1 MPCYRCGTRQV
12 DPERGKSPW
21 KRGVLREHQVLV
33 CPACQPAA
41 DADLDRC
48 ARCGSRYLIRRLD
61 QVECLDCR
69 LIREAEL
76 EPAFPVGAFPGTASA
91 SGGGS
96 GGSGS
101 GSATSGGD
109 LSGGEPSGGEPSGG
123 DAPGTGGSDA
133 DRTGGGGPGADE
145 SGASGP
151 RGGPRGGASGEG
163 AAPDRQGSDPTLAAE
178 VARALD
184 KVLGRR

>member
-21 KRGVLREHQVLV
+21 KRGVLREHQVLI

-48 ARCGSRYLIRRLD
+48 ARCGGKHLIRRLD

-76 EPAFPVGAFPGTASA
+76 EPALPGSATPGAASAPGGPGAGGPDGGDGYGGAA
-91 SGGGS
+91 SGGGPS
-96 GGSGS
+96 VGS
-101 GSATSGGD
+101 TSGG
-109 LSGGEPSGGEPSGG
+109 GVPG
-123 DAPGTGGSDA
+123 DPA
-133 DRTGGGGPGADE
+133 
-145 SGASGP
+145 
-151 RGGPRGGASGEG
+151 
-163 AAPDRQGSDPTLAAE
+163 LAAE
-178 VARALD
+178 VARALE